1 MKQGFGTITARTI
14 LALGLSLTAAL
25 PAMAVA
31 GEVYTWVDEDGV
43 IHFSDVKPQQQQ
55 DAATLELEDA
65 YKPGSSDAY
74 TDASPSEK
82 PTDNDSDAD
91 EEVATPEVTE
101 EPEPQ
106 LTRAQQI
113 RQDME
118 RDRQRRKEEKAA
130 TEFLCDLHRK
140 RLEEMEPAR
149 RVYYT
154 DETGETVRMD
164 DDERVALIQESN
176 MFVDRNCQ

>member
-1 MKQGFGTITARTI
+1 MKQPFSRFAAHLIPAFVLL
-14 LALGLSLTAAL
+14 LAVTSAGPLAAT
-25 PAMAVA
+25 
-31 GEVYTWVDEDGV
+31 EVYKWVDKDGV
-43 IHFSDVKPQQQQ
+43 VHFSDVKPQQ
-55 DAATLELEDA
+55 DSADTMELQEA
-65 YKPGSSDAY
+65 YKPGTTGAY
-74 TDASPSEK
+74 TEPEEAAETVSAEDGEALADA
-82 PTDNDSDAD
+82 
-91 EEVATPEVTE
+91 PET

-140 RLEEMEPAR
+140 RLVEMEPAR

-154 DETGETVRMD
+154 NEAGETVRMD
-164 DDERVALIQESN
+164 DDERVALVQESN
-176 MFVDRNCQ
+176 AFVDSNCQ

>member
-1 MKQGFGTITARTI
+1 MKQGFGPFAARAL
-14 LALGLSLTAAL
+14 LALGLSFTTGIPGGAL
-25 PAMAVA
+25 A

-43 IHFSDVKPQQQQ
+43 IHFSDVKPQQL
-55 DAATLELEDA
+55 DNAETLELDET
-65 YKPGSSDAY
+65 YEPGNSDAY
-74 TDASPSEK
+74 TDALPSSTESEAE
-82 PTDNDSDAD
+82 TAAG
-91 EEVATPEVTE
+91 EEPEAAAAE

-154 DETGETVRMD
+154 NEAGETVRMD
-164 DDERVALIQESN
+164 DDERVALVQESN
-176 MFVDRNCQ
+176 TFVDRNCQ